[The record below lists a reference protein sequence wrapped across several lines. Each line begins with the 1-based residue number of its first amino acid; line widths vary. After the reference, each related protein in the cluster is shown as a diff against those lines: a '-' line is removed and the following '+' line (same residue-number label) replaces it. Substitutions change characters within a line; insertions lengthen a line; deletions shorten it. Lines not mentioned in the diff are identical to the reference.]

1 MESSGDPM
9 RVQVSQATK
18 ALLTR
23 FIVEERGTFTVKVGI
38 WLVHTICIYSIFRE
52 KAK

>member
-9 RVQVSQATK
+9 RVQVSQTTK

-23 FIVEERGTFTVKVGI
+23 FIVEERGTIAVKVRYKLGI
-38 WLVHTICIYSIFRE
+38 LPIRIYY
-52 KAK
+52 